1 MTEVKKDEGA
11 SAALATTTGEASPV
25 KGTLASMLDKA
36 TVSVEAA
43 LPRGIDAGR
52 FIRIVHTE
60 LRKNPR
66 LGQTTPGS
74 FLGAVLTSAQ
84 LGLEVGSALGQ
95 SYLVPFRNHGV
106 DETQLIIGFKGW
118 LALIHRSGQVRS
130 VDARAVR
137 EGDEFTYRQ
146 GTKSFLDHLA
156 GEDNESAPV
165 THYYCLVKMKNGGQQ
180 FEVMTKKAVEAHRD
194 RYAKKSNGAITGPWA
209 THFDSMAL
217 KTVFKAVYKWLP
229 VATDQLQMAQSVD
242 EGIVYRDSIDVEP
255 EVKYIDFDENGDL
268 IEGDD
273 A

>member
-11 SAALATTTGEASPV
+11 SAALAKTNEAAPA

-52 FIRIVHTE
+52 FVRIVHTE

-66 LGQTTPGS
+66 LAQTTPGS

-95 SYLVPFRNHGV
+95 SYLAPFRNHGT

-137 EGDEFTYRQ
+137 EGDEFSFEQ
-146 GTKSFLDHLA
+146 GSRSFLKH
-156 GEDNESAPV
+156 
-165 THYYCLVKMKNGGQQ
+165 
-180 FEVMTKKAVEAHRD
+180 
-194 RYAKKSNGAITGPWA
+194 
-209 THFDSMAL
+209 
-217 KTVFKAVYKWLP
+217 
-229 VATDQLQMAQSVD
+229 
-242 EGIVYRDSIDVEP
+242 
-255 EVKYIDFDENGDL
+255 
-268 IEGDD
+268 
-273 A
+273 